1 MCSSR
6 DQKGCAGICSI
17 RTLMTVP
24 LTGYTKKVLLL
35 KVDIYIPGLF
45 IVT

>member
-6 DQKGCAGICSI
+6 DQKWCAGICSI
-17 RTLMTVP
+17 LTLMTVP
-24 LTGYTKKVLLL
+24 LTGYIKKVLLL
-35 KVDIYIPGLF
+35 KADIYIPGLL